1 MPDLS
6 TVFLATSLTVLYGGS
21 LVKLINE
28 CFVIS
33 WNQKQDIITADEN
46 LIKRLKAALARKD
59 FLKYHSSDPIK
70 TITMTKSLKF
80 YNSNNEQ
87 GKKIINGMNLL
98 KFFSKELLDVKRIE
112 LNDSLTKVFKM
123 KLSVNDELDLKLGE
137 LKAIPIFEPLFSN
150 CITLFAFDNST
161 NALVASKMDLKPG
174 GGRAVKMR
182 DIVYGSDNPYRSTKR
197 NL

>member
-1 MPDLS
+1 
-6 TVFLATSLTVLYGGS
+6 
-21 LVKLINE
+21 
-28 CFVIS
+28 
-33 WNQKQDIITADEN
+33 
-46 LIKRLKAALARKD
+46 
-59 FLKYHSSDPIK
+59 
-70 TITMTKSLKF
+70 
-80 YNSNNEQ
+80 
-87 GKKIINGMNLL
+87 
-98 KFFSKELLDVKRIE
+98 
-112 LNDSLTKVFKM
+112 M

-161 NALVASKMDLKPG
+161 NALEASKMDLKPG